1 MDKLFT
7 KMEISIKMYSIE
19 FKVAQWKIVR
29 EYYEIE
35 VYWYGLRENFIGF
48 SLDITRSRGCCAF
61 ERDIV
66 GWYE

>member
-35 VYWYGLRENFIGF
+35 VY
-48 SLDITRSRGCCAF
+48 
-61 ERDIV
+61 
-66 GWYE
+66 